1 MAKASTQKTTGKSAF
16 GSMSIGKHLTLG
28 ALIAELLA
36 SAVLAFAALMSGNNP
51 IIAAV
56 AVIVL
61 TLVFFEISG
70 AVINPIAAVAGAV
83 LKQFSWVKALGF
95 VIVQV
100 LGAMLAYVI
109 VAKFM
114 AGDSGA
120 SGVYTLFT
128 PADQV
133 QAMQQMGQTPRVPG
147 EWKPIFGEFVGAL
160 VFAFG
165 LASVM
170 IYKKVGFDRAFTIG
184 GALMI
189 GLIASLAGSY
199 GVLNPAVA
207 AGLSGYA
214 QGGFWSFAAYGL
226 APLVGGLVG
235 ASLFKLLKQDV
246 DAGEKK

>member
-1 MAKASTQKTTGKSAF
+1 MAKASTQKSSGKSDF
-16 GSMSIGKHLTLG
+16 GGMSIGKHMTLG
-28 ALIAELLA
+28 ALIAELLG

-61 TLVFFEISG
+61 TLVFFEVSG
-70 AVINPIAAVAGAV
+70 AVINPVAAIAGAV
-83 LKQFSWVKALGF
+83 LKQFSWVRAFGYI
-95 VIVQV
+95 IVQV

-114 AGDSGA
+114 TADSGA
-120 SGVYTLFT
+120 ASGIYTLFT
-128 PADQV
+128 DPKDA
-133 QAMQQMGQTPRVPG
+133 AASLSPRSPG
-147 EWKPIFGEFVGAL
+147 EWKPIFGEFVGATI
-160 VFAFG
+160 FSFG

-170 IYKKVGFDRAFTIG
+170 LYKKIGFDRAFTIG

-189 GLIASLAGSY
+189 GLIAALAGSY
-199 GVLNPAVA
+199 AVVNPAVA

-226 APLVGGLVG
+226 APLAG
-235 ASLFKLLKQDV
+235 AVLGAGLFKLLKQDV
-246 DAGEKK
+246 DAAEKK

>member
-1 MAKASTQKTTGKSAF
+1 MAKASTQKTSGKSAF
-16 GSMSIGKHLTLG
+16 GGMSIGKHLTLG
-28 ALIAELLA
+28 ALIAELLG

-61 TLVFFEISG
+61 TLVFFEVSG
-70 AVINPIAAVAGAV
+70 AVINPVAAIAGAV
-83 LKQFSWVKALGF
+83 LKQFSWVRAF
-95 VIVQV
+95 AFIVVQV

-114 AGDSGA
+114 ASDTAA

-128 PADQV
+128 NSSDA
-133 QAMQQMGQTPRVPG
+133 AASLSPRSPG

-160 VFAFG
+160 VFSFG
-165 LASVM
+165 LASAM
-170 IYKKVGFDRAFTIG
+170 LYKKVGFDRAFTIG

-189 GLIASLAGSY
+189 GLIAALAGSY
-199 GVLNPAVA
+199 AVVNPAVA

-226 APLVGGLVG
+226 APLAGGLVG
-235 ASLFKLLKQDV
+235 AGLFKLLKQDV
-246 DAGEKK
+246 DAGEKS

>member
-1 MAKASTQKTTGKSAF
+1 
-16 GSMSIGKHLTLG
+16 MSIGKHLTLG
-28 ALIAELLA
+28 ALIAELLG

-61 TLVFFEISG
+61 TLVFFEVSG
-70 AVINPIAAVAGAV
+70 AVINPVAAVAGAV

-95 VIVQV
+95 IVVQV

-114 AGDSGA
+114 AGDNGA

-128 PADQV
+128 NPSDA
-133 QAMQQMGQTPRVPG
+133 ASSLSPRAPG
-147 EWKPIFGEFVGAL
+147 EWKPVFGEFVGAI
-160 VFAFG
+160 VFSFG
-165 LASVM
+165 LASAM
-170 IYKKVGFDRAFTIG
+170 LYKKVGFDRAFTIG

-189 GLIASLAGSY
+189 GLIGALAGSY

-226 APLVGGLVG
+226 APLAGAVVG
-235 ASLFKLLKQDV
+235 AGLFKLIKQDV
-246 DAGEKK
+246 DAADKK

>member
-1 MAKASTQKTTGKSAF
+1 MAKASTQKTTGTSAF
-16 GSMSIGKHLTLG
+16 GNMSIGKHLTLG
-28 ALIAELLA
+28 ALIAELLG

-61 TLVFFEISG
+61 TLVFFEVSG
-70 AVINPIAAVAGAV
+70 AVINPVAAVAGAV

-95 VIVQV
+95 IVVQV

-114 AGDSGA
+114 AGDNGA

-128 PADQV
+128 NPSDA
-133 QAMQQMGQTPRVPG
+133 ASSLSPRAPG
-147 EWKPIFGEFVGAL
+147 EWKPVFGEFVGAI
-160 VFAFG
+160 VFSFG
-165 LASVM
+165 LASAM
-170 IYKKVGFDRAFTIG
+170 LYKKVGFDRAFTIG

-189 GLIASLAGSY
+189 GLIGALAGSY

-226 APLVGGLVG
+226 APLAGAVVG
-235 ASLFKLLKQDV
+235 AGLFKLIKQDV
-246 DAGEKK
+246 DAADKK